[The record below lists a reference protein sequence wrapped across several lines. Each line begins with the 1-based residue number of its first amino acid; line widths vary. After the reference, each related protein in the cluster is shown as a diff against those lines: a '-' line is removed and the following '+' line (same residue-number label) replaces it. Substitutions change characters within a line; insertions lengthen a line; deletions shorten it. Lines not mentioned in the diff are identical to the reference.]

1 MSDEVKVSEKKE
13 GYFPIDLLSKGTVLE
28 KNKNQELITLRDV
41 IESDKF
47 CNSECILPVVIGQ
60 DKDGNIVTG
69 DLVQM
74 KHVMIGAKDAVEK
87 SYINSMITSIFYWVP
102 YENIILKEMD
112 TKNNTRDHSLWHI
125 AYLDDLIREMHTR
138 FELFSKMGINN
149 LEEYNKM
156 LSENDGRYQKL
167 PYFIV
172 VISEFENLIADYGAK
187 SEDVIRR
194 LLMTGSEA
202 GIHLIITTNKPVYT
216 TFTRD
221 LSEIVP
227 IRIAFRTDTA
237 AESGLILGVSGAEKL
252 CGRGDMLYMTCDLI
266 KPVQLQGCT
275 VTDSEKREVVDYG
288 WKKNHENWRD
298 ELCQFDDYRN
308 IYVECYSRLI
318 SESVWQDLDETND
331 MIKLIPGGKEHVTVK
346 RIIGDEWKY
355 TIDDIDIFVKISYL
369 GNMRITIGDSE
380 ETYVYPSDLLHL
392 RYLMWKNEVYPKSPE
407 LLTKEY
413 LQNWLKKHEEDDD
426 DYFHIYDYI
435 EDRIRGDER

>member
-13 GYFPIDLLSKGTVLE
+13 GYFPIDLLSKGTVSE

-87 SYINSMITSIFYWVP
+87 SCINSMITSIFYWVP

-112 TKNNTRDHSLWHI
+112 TKNNTRAHSLWHI

-156 LSENDGRYQKL
+156 LSDNDGRYQKL

-202 GIHLIITTNKPVYT
+202 GIHLIITTSKPVYT

-308 IYVECYSRLI
+308 IYVECYSKLI

-331 MIKLIPGGKEHVTVK
+331 MIKLIPGGKDHVTVK

-426 DYFHIYDYI
+426 DYFQIYDYI

>member
-13 GYFPIDLLSKGTVLE
+13 GYFPIDLLSKGTVSE

-47 CNSECILPVVIGQ
+47 SNSEYILPVVIGQ
-60 DKDGNIVTG
+60 EKNGDIVTG

-87 SYINSMITSIFYWVP
+87 SCVNSMITSIFYSVP

-112 TKNNTRDHSLWHI
+112 TKNNTRVHSLLHI

-369 GNMRITIGDSE
+369 GNMRVTIGDSE